1 MTNIKIALELGAK
14 KLKNS
19 SPTPMLDAEIL
30 LCLVL
35 NKNRLDLINI
45 ENKTLTNDQHLKFM
59 SSIIRRSNFE
69 PIAYIIKQKEFW
81 SKNIHTNKNT
91 LIPRPETEVL
101 VDMTLT
107 FLKNKKRPTF
117 LDLGAGTGCISIAL
131 ASEIKHIKGVAID
144 NCNKTLKICKQN
156 LIHNKLSDRVIVK
169 KRDILN
175 NKFTQKF
182 DLLISNPP
190 YLREREFINICKSIK
205 YFEPKKTLVADKY
218 DGLKYLHFIIKNYRN
233 NLKKN
238 GILALEIGNYQFKKV
253 GFMLKNYR
261 FRLLK
266 SFNLINNDI
275 RCIIATKI

>member
-1 MTNIKIALELGAK
+1 MTNIKMALELGAK

-45 ENKTLTNDQHLKFM
+45 ENKTLTNDQNLKFM

-69 PIAYIIKQKEFW
+69 PIAYITKQKEFW

-117 LDLGAGTGCISIAL
+117 WT
-131 ASEIKHIKGVAID
+131 
-144 NCNKTLKICKQN
+144 
-156 LIHNKLSDRVIVK
+156 
-169 KRDILN
+169 
-175 NKFTQKF
+175 
-182 DLLISNPP
+182 
-190 YLREREFINICKSIK
+190 
-205 YFEPKKTLVADKY
+205 
-218 DGLKYLHFIIKNYRN
+218 
-233 NLKKN
+233 
-238 GILALEIGNYQFKKV
+238 
-253 GFMLKNYR
+253 
-261 FRLLK
+261 
-266 SFNLINNDI
+266 
-275 RCIIATKI
+275 

>member
-1 MTNIKIALELGAK
+1 MKNIKIALELGAK
-14 KLKNS
+14 KLKKS
-19 SPTPMLDAEIL
+19 SSTPRLDAEIL
-30 LCLVL
+30 LCSIL

-45 ENKTLTNDQHLKFM
+45 ENKALTNYQNLKYM
-59 SSIIRRSNFE
+59 SFIIRRSNFE
-69 PIAYIIKQKEFW
+69 PIAYITKQKEFW
-81 SKNIHTNKNT
+81 SKKMHINKNT

-101 VDMTLT
+101 VDMTLS

-117 LDLGAGTGCISIAL
+117 LDLGVGSGCISIAL
-131 ASEIKHIKGVAID
+131 ASEIKNIKGIAID
-144 NCNKTLKICKQN
+144 NCSKTLKICKQN
-156 LIHNKLSDRVIVK
+156 LIQNNVLSNVILK
-169 KRDILN
+169 KKDILN

-205 YFEPKKTLVADKY
+205 YFEPKNSLVADRY

-253 GFMLKNYR
+253 GFLLQNYR